1 MPAVESPSNLVELV
15 QKLEVQKGEH
25 AQITAAVT
33 STLEQISGLLGALL
47 GGARPAVA
55 SAISTKAPQPKA
67 SVTKAPAARL
77 AASPAKAG
85 KRQKFAISGDQSI
98 LNFVRRKGNPTTA
111 EIQAHWKSEG
121 RGASADN
128 SLSKLFREKKLK
140 REPNKQGRGSRYT
153 LA

>member
-15 QKLEVQKGEH
+15 QRLEVQKSEH
-25 AQITAAVT
+25 AQVTAAVT
-33 STLEQISGLLGALL
+33 STLEEISGLLGALL
-47 GGARPAVA
+47 GGARPAGA
-55 SAISTKAPQPKA
+55 SAVSKAPQPKA
-67 SVTKAPAARL
+67 SVAKAPIARP

-85 KRQKFAISGDQSI
+85 QRQKFAVSGDQSI

-140 REPNKQGRGSRYT
+140 REPHKQGRGSRYT